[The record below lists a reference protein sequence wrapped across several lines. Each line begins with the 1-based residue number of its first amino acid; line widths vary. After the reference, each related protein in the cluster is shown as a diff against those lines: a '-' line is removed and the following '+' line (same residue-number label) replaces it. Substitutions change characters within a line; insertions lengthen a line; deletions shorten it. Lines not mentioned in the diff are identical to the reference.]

1 MALFALK
8 YAYCQPQ
15 PNQRAIPL
23 EFILG
28 KPLPSPLHFSLLQS
42 CADFI
47 TCINTEENSNKEERV
62 MKSLYSLSNED
73 SVSFRLSGPGH
84 CGGLE
89 NHVVTRAV
97 FLKECLTENF
107 T

>member
-15 PNQRAIPL
+15 PNKRAIPL
-23 EFILG
+23 EFILE
-28 KPLPSPLHFSLLQS
+28 KPPSPLHFSLLQS

-97 FLKECLTENF
+97 FLKECLTEK
-107 T
+107 